1 MSFGELMGLVAGL
14 FSTGSFIPQVIR
26 VYKLKS
32 AGDISFLFSVFFLL
46 GGILWLSY
54 GIHDRLLPVIIW
66 NALGV
71 IFSAALLL
79 AKLMY
84 GRMGSRKPKEIVIKQ
99 PVI

>member
-1 MSFGELMGLVAGL
+1 LSFGEIMGLVAGL

-26 VYKLKS
+26 VYQLKS
-32 AGDISFLFSVFFLL
+32 AGDISLLFSVFFLL

-71 IFSAALLL
+71 IFTGALLV

-84 GRMGSRKPKEIVIKQ
+84 GRRDSRNSKTNII
-99 PVI
+99 

>member
-1 MSFGELMGLVAGL
+1 LSFGELMGLVAGL

-71 IFSAALLL
+71 IFTGALLV

-84 GRMGSRKPKEIVIKQ
+84 GRRDSRNSKTNII
-99 PVI
+99 